1 MLLYIIE
8 INIILLAIKFIICYI
23 FFSLRKKILYIVNKN
38 DLNEIKDL
46 VKNTKFKYLIFFIIT
61 MTLLILFFFL
71 FVGFGAAY
79 GGGFVDYLIAGII
92 SIFFL
97 EIVPFLW
104 SLILAFLLIYG
115 VKKENKYC
123 YEISRFFI
131 F

>member
-1 MLLYIIE
+1 MY
-8 INIILLAIKFIICYI
+8 
-23 FFSLRKKILYIVNKN
+23 
-38 DLNEIKDL
+38 LNEIKDL

-79 GGGFVDYLIAGII
+79 GGGFGDYLIAGII

-97 EIVPFLW
+97 EIFPFLW
-104 SLILAFLLIYG
+104 SLILTFLLIYG